1 MRTLGH
7 EEEGVMPKYMIVA
20 TYNAE
25 GMKGVLREGGSERRK
40 MIADMA
46 KNLGG
51 ELESFYYA
59 FGAHDVYSVVD
70 LPDNVTAAAMGS
82 HITAGGMVRCEI
94 TVLVTPEEMDKA
106 ARTKMFYRPPGD

>member
-1 MRTLGH
+1 
-7 EEEGVMPKYMIVA
+7 MPKYLVVA
-20 TYNAE
+20 TYSAE

-46 KNLGG
+46 KNLDG

-59 FGAHDVYSVVD
+59 FGDNDVYSIVD
-70 LPDNVTAAAMGS
+70 LPDNVTAAAMAA
-82 HITAGGMVRCEI
+82 HISAGGKARCSI

-106 ARTKMFYRPPGD
+106 ARTKMYYRPPGS

>member
-1 MRTLGH
+1 
-7 EEEGVMPKYMIVA
+7 MPKYLVVA
-20 TYNAE
+20 TYSPE

-59 FGAHDVYSVVD
+59 FGVERRVQRRRPAGQRDRRGHGRAH
-70 LPDNVTAAAMGS
+70 LRRRQ
-82 HITAGGMVRCEI
+82 VRCSV

-106 ARTKMFYRPPGD
+106 ARTKMYYRPPGA

>member
-1 MRTLGH
+1 
-7 EEEGVMPKYMIVA
+7 MPKYLIVA
-20 TYNAE
+20 TYSPE

-59 FGAHDVYSVVD
+59 FGASDVYSVVD
-70 LPDNVTAAAMGS
+70 LPDNITAAAMAT
-82 HITAGGMVRCEI
+82 HISAGGMVRCNV

-106 ARTKMFYRPPGD
+106 ARTKMYYRPPGA

>member
-1 MRTLGH
+1 
-7 EEEGVMPKYMIVA
+7 MPTYLLVA
-20 TYNAE
+20 TYRSE
-25 GMKGVLREGGSERRK
+25 GMQGVLREGGSERRK

-46 KNLGG
+46 QNLGG

-59 FGAHDVYSVVD
+59 FGSHDVYSVVD
-70 LPDNVTAAAMGS
+70 IPDNVTAAAMGA

-106 ARTKMFYRPPGD
+106 ARTKMYYRPPGG